1 MNLSFKTYFHR
12 NEFNR
17 NQKFYI
23 ITLKSKY
30 KYKERINFEL
40 IYFRITIFTVIQIL
54 NNYLQ

>member
-40 IYFRITIFTVIQIL
+40 IYFRITIFIVIHI
-54 NNYLQ
+54 